1 MARNWTQ
8 GRKGNSSAERS
19 KQLEQA
25 DSESGPVYGGL
36 VERQRRI
43 VSQGE
48 KSEGGDRGGAYRER
62 CCPGRNLSCSLLG

>member
-48 KSEGGDRGGAYRER
+48 KSEGGDWGGLYRER
-62 CCPGRNLSCSLLG
+62 CCPGRNLSYSLLG